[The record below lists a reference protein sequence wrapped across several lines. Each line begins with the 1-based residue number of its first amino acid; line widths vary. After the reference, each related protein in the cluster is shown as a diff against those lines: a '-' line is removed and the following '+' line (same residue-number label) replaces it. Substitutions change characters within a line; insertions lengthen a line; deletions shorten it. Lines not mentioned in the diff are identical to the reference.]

1 MHGSIRDQLENL
13 LAAGERETGRTEVGA
28 HLASCPECSSEL
40 KAMQEQSKLLRS
52 WRAEEELEPLG
63 GFYARVLQRIE
74 NTAKASIWAGF
85 LRSPFRTRFAY
96 VSLSLAL
103 ALGMYVFVEERAD
116 LDPHAQAVVVQQS
129 NSAESVFGD
138 QSQQRDA
145 VLVNLASYE
154 GSVQ

>member
-1 MHGSIRDQLENL
+1 M
-13 LAAGERETGRTEVGA
+13 REQNSV
-28 HLASCPECSSEL
+28 
-40 KAMQEQSKLLRS
+40 LRS
-52 WRAEEELEPLG
+52 LRTEEELEPLP

-74 NTAKASIWAGF
+74 NTARASIWAGF
-85 LRSPFRTRFAY
+85 LHSPLRTRFAY
-96 VSLSLAL
+96 ASLSVAL
-103 ALGMYVFVEERAD
+103 LLGMYVFVEEKGD
-116 LDPHAQAVVVQQS
+116 PDPHEQAVIVRQS